1 MDAKWFAIIVAGGS
15 GTRMG
20 SEIPKQFLP
29 IGGLPIL
36 MHTLSLFNSF
46 TPAPTIILVLP
57 LGEFAQWDLL
67 CEQYNFT
74 CSYTRVAG
82 GQTRFHSVQN
92 GLNAIKEDGLVAIHD
107 GVRPFVSKAVIENC
121 LKTAAQWGCA
131 IPAIQPHES
140 IRKGSP
146 ESSTG
151 INRSSIW
158 LVQTPQVF
166 DSKILRKIYRTEWN
180 DSFTDDASVA
190 EWNGLKILMVD
201 GNPENI
207 KITSPYD
214 LIVGEAFLK
223 SRKDC

>member
-1 MDAKWFAIIVAGGS
+1 MEAKWFAIIVAGGS

-20 SEIPKQFLP
+20 SSIPKQFLP

-46 TPAPTIILVLP
+46 LPAPSIILVLP
-57 LGEFAQWDLL
+57 QGEFAQWDLL
-67 CEQYNFT
+67 CEQHNFSL
-74 CSYTRVAG
+74 SYTLVAG

-92 GLNAIKEDGLVAIHD
+92 GLKAIKGDGLVAIHD
-107 GVRPFVSKAVIENC
+107 GVRPFVSKVVIENC
-121 LKTAAQWGCA
+121 LKTAAQWGSA

-140 IRKGSP
+140 IREGSP
-146 ESSTG
+146 ESSIG
-151 INRSSIW
+151 INRNSIW

-166 DSKILRKIYRTEWN
+166 DGKILRKIYRSEWN
-180 DSFTDDASVA
+180 NSFTDDASVA
-190 EWNGLKILMVD
+190 EWNGLKIRMVE

-214 LIVGEAFLK
+214 LIVGEAILK